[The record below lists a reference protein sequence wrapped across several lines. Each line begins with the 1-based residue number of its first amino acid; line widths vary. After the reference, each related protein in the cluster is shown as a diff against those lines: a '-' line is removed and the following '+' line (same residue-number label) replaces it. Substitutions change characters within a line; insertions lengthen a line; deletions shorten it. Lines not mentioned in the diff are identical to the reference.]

1 MTQTPVDPA
10 SPQGGEGPSPDPPA
24 KASPETLALR
34 AAPRRIVRFKRGVII
49 GGAAAG
55 ALALAGGAWL
65 ALSPK
70 ALHLVKANEQAISDR
85 RTPADAVANL
95 PGDYSKVTADPATMI
110 PPLGPPLPGDLGRP
124 ALERQ
129 RQLEA
134 GSAPAGDPSLSP
146 PAMTPEQQAAQAER
160 QRIAAQAHQARE
172 AGVMVQ
178 SSGRAAVGSIT
189 PAAPVLGDAFAQTAA
204 TDQLAMVGA
213 GKLALDPERDQN
225 NQQRKLDFVGATVAQ
240 GGVTN
245 THALQTP
252 ASPWQVMAGS
262 VIAAGLITGL
272 NSDLPGMVVAQ
283 VTENVFDTVTG
294 HTLLI
299 PQGSRLIGSYDS
311 VVAFG
316 QSRALLVWQR
326 IILPDGASIQLDNL
340 PATDA
345 AGYAGLSDEVD
356 FHTWRLLKGVA
367 LSTLLG
373 VGTELSLGGDESDL
387 VRAVRQSTQQTASQ
401 AGQQIVA
408 KQLDVQP
415 TLRVRPGWPLRVV
428 VHKDLILRPWRAS

>member
-1 MTQTPVDPA
+1 MTQTPLDAAP
-10 SPQGGEGPSPDPPA
+10 SQGGEAPPLEPPA
-24 KASPETLALR
+24 KASPEALALR

-55 ALALAGGAWL
+55 ALAMAGGAWL

-70 ALHLVKANEQAISDR
+70 ALHLVKSSEQAVSDR

-95 PGDYSKVTADPATMI
+95 PGDYSKAAATEAATI
-110 PPLGPPLPGDLGRP
+110 PLLGPPLPGDLGRP

-134 GSAPAGDPSLSP
+134 GGPAAGDPDLP
-146 PAMTPEQQAAQAER
+146 PPTMTPEQQAAQAES
-160 QRIAAQAHQARE
+160 QRIATQAHQARE

-178 SSGRAAVGSIT
+178 SSGRAATAATAS
-189 PAAPVLGDAFAQTAA
+189 AAPVPGEALAQTAA
-204 TDQLAMVGA
+204 ADRPVSGET

-225 NQQRKLDFVGATVAQ
+225 SQQRKLDFVGATAGQ

-245 THALQTP
+245 AHALQDP

-262 VIAAGLITGL
+262 VIAASLITGL
-272 NSDLPGMVVAQ
+272 NSDLPGTVVAQ

-294 HTLLI
+294 RILLI

-345 AGYAGLSDEVD
+345 AGYAGLSDKVD

-373 VGTELSLGGDESDL
+373 VGTELSLGDDESDL
-387 VRAVRQSTQQTASQ
+387 VRAVRQSTQQAASQ

-428 VHKDLILRPWRAS
+428 VHKDLILRPWRG

>member
-1 MTQTPVDPA
+1 MTQRPA
-10 SPQGGEGPSPDPPA
+10 DSAPRQGGEGHSPEPPA

-34 AAPRRIVRFKRGVII
+34 AAPRRIVQFKRGVII
-49 GGAAAG
+49 GGAAAA
-55 ALALAGGAWL
+55 ALAVAGGAWL
-65 ALSPK
+65 ALTPK
-70 ALHLVKANEQAISDR
+70 TLRLAKSNEQAISDR

-95 PGDYSKVTADPATMI
+95 PGDYSKVTATPATSI
-110 PPLGPPLPGDLGRP
+110 PLLGSPLPGDLGRA

-129 RQLEA
+129 RRLAA
-134 GSAPAGDPSLSP
+134 GGALTGDANLSS
-146 PAMTPEQQAAQAER
+146 PAMTPEQQAERAER
-160 QRIAAQAHQARE
+160 QRIAGQVRQARE

-178 SSGRAAVGSIT
+178 SSGRAVVGETTQPGSGSDGAILQT
-189 PAAPVLGDAFAQTAA
+189 TAA
-204 TDQLAMVGA
+204 DQSASVDA

-225 NQQRKLDFVGATVAQ
+225 NQRRKLDFVGAKAGQ

-245 THALQTP
+245 AHALQGP
-252 ASPWQVMAGS
+252 SSPWQVMAGS
-262 VIAAGLITGL
+262 VIAASLVTGL
-272 NSDLPGMVVAQ
+272 NSDLPGVVMAQ

-294 HTLLI
+294 RTLLI
-299 PQGSRLIGSYDS
+299 PQGSRLIGGYDS
-311 VVAFG
+311 AIAFG

-326 IILPDGASIQLDNL
+326 LILPDGSSVQLDNL

-356 FHTWRLLKGVA
+356 FHTWRLLKGVT

-373 VGTELSLGGDESDL
+373 VGTELSLGDDESDL
-387 VRAVRQSTQQTASQ
+387 VRAIRQSTQQTASQ

-415 TLRVRPGWPLRVV
+415 TLKVRPGWPLRII
-428 VHKDLILRPWRAS
+428 VHKDLTLRPWRN